1 MPQSAARTVEVDMK
15 TQSSARLV
23 RIGQVS
29 TLTKAVILVQ
39 PFEPGSLLLGD
50 LKP

>member
-1 MPQSAARTVEVDMK
+1 MK
-15 TQSSARLV
+15 TPTSPRLV
-23 RIGQVS
+23 RIGRVS
-29 TLTKAVILVQ
+29 RLTKAVILVQ